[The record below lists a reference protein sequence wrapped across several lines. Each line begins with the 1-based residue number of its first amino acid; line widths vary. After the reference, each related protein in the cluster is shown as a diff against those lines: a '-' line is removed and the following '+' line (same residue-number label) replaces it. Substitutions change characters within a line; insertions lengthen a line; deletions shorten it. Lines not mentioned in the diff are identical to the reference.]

1 MRVLKYLRGHIPAV
15 ALIVLLLVAQSFCE
29 LSLPSYT
36 SRIVDTGIQSGGIEY
51 AAPLVLTDKT
61 MDGVRLFLSEDDAA
75 AVSAAYT
82 EADGVWTV
90 NDTAQLPALE
100 GIFLRPLVMYARLSE
115 QGANT
120 VLALR
125 QQMQSGLIS
134 HEEILARGEEALS
147 GMGTLTDSVLHS
159 AAVQF
164 LKTEYA
170 IAGLNVDHIRNGY
183 LLRTGGKMLL
193 LTLGMVAA
201 AVLCSYVG
209 SKMSAA
215 IGRDLRAQVFRK
227 VLSFSSAEMDKFSTA
242 SLITRSTNDVTQIQA
257 VCVLL
262 VRVVLYAPI
271 IGLGGIVMVARTK
284 SGLGW
289 VIALAVAAMLLLVGV
304 LMKIAM
310 PQFRTM
316 QQRVDDVNLV
326 SREVLTGLPVIRAFH
341 REQHEQARFND
352 ASAALRDTQLFVN
365 RTMAFMG
372 PVMTLI
378 MYGVTVMIE
387 WFGAKSI
394 DAGHMLI
401 GDMIAFSTYAS
412 LIIMAFM
419 MITIVA
425 VLLPRA
431 EVAAARVDEVLR
443 TRPSVRD
450 PRTAA
455 PAPADATVTFDH
467 VSFRYPGA
475 EDDVLHDISF
485 TARPGAVTAIVGS
498 TGCGKSTLLNL
509 IPRFYDAT
517 GGTVCIGGVDVR
529 RLHQA
534 DLRAMLGY
542 VPQKGVLFTG
552 DILSNLEFAG
562 NVSEADAI
570 RAAATAQAED
580 FIWSRPH
587 HFLTP
592 VAQGGANVS
601 GGQRQRLSIARAIAR
616 HPQVYLFDDSFS
628 ALDYQTDA
636 ALRQALARQTHDATV
651 IIVAQ
656 RLSTILHAD
665 QILVLDGGRI
675 VGCGT
680 HAQLFKS
687 CETYREIALSQL
699 SAAELGEEG

>member
-15 ALIVLLLVAQSFCE
+15 ALIVLLLVAQSLCE
-29 LSLPSYT
+29 LSLPAYT

-51 AAPLVLTDKT
+51 AAPLALTDKT
-61 MDGVRLFLSEDDAA
+61 MDGVRLFLSDDDAA

-82 EADGVWTV
+82 DADGVWTV
-90 NDTAQLPALE
+90 NDTAQLPELE
-100 GIFLRPLVMYARLSE
+100 GVFIRPLVMYARLSE

-125 QQMQSGLIS
+125 QQMQGGLIT

-170 IAGLNVDHIRNGY
+170 VAGLNVNHIRNSY

-193 LTLGMVAA
+193 LGMIAA
-201 AVLCSYVG
+201 AVLCNFVG
-209 SKMSAA
+209 ARMSAA

-242 SLITRSTNDVTQIQA
+242 SLITRTTNDVTQIQA
-257 VCVLL
+257 VCVLI

-271 IGLGGIVMVARTK
+271 IGLGGIIMVARTK
-284 SGLGW
+284 TGLGW
-289 VIALAVAAMLLLVGV
+289 IIALAVAAMLLLVGV

-341 REQHEQARFND
+341 RERHEEERFD
-352 ASAALRDTQLFVN
+352 TASAALMKTQLFVN

-394 DAGHMLI
+394 NAGNMQI

-431 EVAAARVDEVLR
+431 EVSATRVDEILR
-443 TRPSVRD
+443 TRASVRD
-450 PRTAA
+450 PRSPE

-485 TARPGAVTAIVGS
+485 TARPGEVTAIVGS

-517 GGTVCIGGVDVR
+517 GGTVSIGGVNVR

-552 DILSNLEFAG
+552 DILSNLEFGG

-636 ALRQALARQTHDATV
+636 ALRQALAKQTHDATV

-675 VGCGT
+675 VGRGT
-680 HAQLFKS
+680 HSALLRS